1 MLCHFMSCR
10 IICGVY
16 RVQVLDGTDP
26 AELRDELREALP
38 RSPKD
43 QKVMSTE

>member
-1 MLCHFMSCR
+1 MSCHPR
-10 IICGVY
+10 N
-16 RVQVLDGTDP
+16 RLQVLDGTDP

-43 QKVMSTE
+43 QKVSRETSEAVTV